1 LNELRP
7 EITLAALANEI
18 KALLDRHIGKSVR
31 NANVAHNLA
40 ACLTQK
46 YSVTHRTAGALGTVI
61 EYYGEDLARFL
72 DQIRFKQYQLLDVD
86 QLPRTTKTRRRKPQT
101 ATERAQLQKEAKSRH
116 DSLRREYRVGLIVKQ
131 FGTSPRYSLLVP
143 PLKFVPENPCLDIL
157 FSGGAVRMCGCWES
171 LENLFGVDR
180 HRLPRSLPRKS
191 SGRNVLYGL
200 DAFVQCLIHLL
211 ENRDGGQQWLSEPAQ
226 RELVLRGI
234 IERAYRFSSEAAD
247 MLARKLRRYFP

>member
-1 LNELRP
+1 MKRKSPARLRSDLLNELRP

-131 FGTSPRYSLLVP
+131 FGTSPTFFSAEEQSECADAGSLW
-143 PLKFVPENPCLDIL
+143 KICL
-157 FSGGAVRMCGCWES
+157 ES
-171 LENLFGVDR
+171 IDTVFLDR
-180 HRLPRSLPRKS
+180 
-191 SGRNVLYGL
+191 
-200 DAFVQCLIHLL
+200 C
-211 ENRDGGQQWLSEPAQ
+211 PAK
-226 RELVLRGI
+226 V
-234 IERAYRFSSEAAD
+234 AAATCSMGSMD
-247 MLARKLRRYFP
+247 KLARNFLRKWLPYSDLCKKNRHKGGVHNFVLKHV